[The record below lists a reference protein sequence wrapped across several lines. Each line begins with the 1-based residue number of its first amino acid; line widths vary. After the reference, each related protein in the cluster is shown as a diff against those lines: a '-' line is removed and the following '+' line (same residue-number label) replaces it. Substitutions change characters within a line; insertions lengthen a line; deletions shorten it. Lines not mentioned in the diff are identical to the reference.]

1 VRALR
6 TRAYGVERLSG
17 KIKLVLLLVV
27 AIVALDQATKAII
40 DRNMVVGQS
49 ISVIESFFSITYVR
63 NTGAAFGVLAR
74 SGEFFRRTFLIGFS
88 IAAIGFI
95 VLMLRRLPHDEKL
108 LTAALGFILGGAI
121 GNLIDRLLYG
131 EVIDFLDFYWANYH
145 WPAFNVADSFIT
157 IGVTVILFRLVL
169 AKGDDPFAPRERIS

>member
-1 VRALR
+1 LN
-6 TRAYGVERLSG
+6 S
-17 KIKLVLLLVV
+17 KFKLVLFLVV
-27 AIVALDQATKAII
+27 AIVALDQATKAIVDRSMLLNHSVPVI
-40 DRNMVVGQS
+40 DG
-49 ISVIESFFSITYVR
+49 IFSLTYIR
-63 NTGAAFGVLAR
+63 NTGAAFGFLAR

-95 VLMLRRLPHDEKL
+95 VVMLRRLPQHEKL
-108 LTAALGFILGGAI
+108 LTVALGFILGGAI

-131 EVIDFLDFYWANYH
+131 EVIDFLDFYWSYHH

-157 IGVTVILFRLVL
+157 VGVVVILFRLAL